1 MSWLAKFNLN
11 ILFKRLGTFR
21 ATLLLL
27 ILILTSLYC
36 GYRIGNFFHT
46 YQQQTLD
53 QQQSRLNTLYAELD
67 DKVKYIH
74 TLEVEL
80 EVERLANQKAQSLVK
95 DIEEKH
101 FHLKKQL
108 AFYEKVMAPEKEADG
123 LVIDDLL
130 ITPTAS
136 ANHYRFR
143 VVLVQQK
150 IRKRFA
156 KGYIDMVFLGSL
168 DEKPVSLSLSKVSS
182 IDDKSLKFS
191 FQYFQILEGDIT
203 FPVNFLPEQMSLVAV
218 LPKGKWQKF
227 NSIEQNYDWRD
238 LVELNTESTA
248 LILD

>member
-27 ILILTSLYC
+27 ALIVTCLYC
-36 GYRIGNFFHT
+36 GYRVGNFFHA
-46 YQQQTLD
+46 YQQQTLE
-53 QQQSRLNTLYAELD
+53 QQQQRLSSLYAELD
-67 DKVKYIH
+67 EKVKHIN
-74 TLEVEL
+74 TLSVEL
-80 EVERLANQKAQSLVK
+80 EVERMANQRAQNLVK
-95 DIEEKH
+95 EIEEKQ
-101 FHLKKQL
+101 FQLKKQL
-108 AFYEKVMAPEKEADG
+108 AFYEKVVAPEKEADG
-123 LVIDDLL
+123 LVVDDVV

-156 KGYIDMVFLGSL
+156 KGYVDMTFFGSM

-182 IDDKSLKFS
+182 IADKSLKFS
-191 FQYFQILEGDIT
+191 FQYFQIIEGDIT
-203 FPVNFLPEQMSLVAV
+203 LPENFFPEKLVLTAV
-218 LPKGKWQKF
+218 LPKGKWQDY
-227 NSIEQNYDWRD
+227 NSVEQNYAWPE
-238 LVELNTESTA
+238 LVEPIAESTA